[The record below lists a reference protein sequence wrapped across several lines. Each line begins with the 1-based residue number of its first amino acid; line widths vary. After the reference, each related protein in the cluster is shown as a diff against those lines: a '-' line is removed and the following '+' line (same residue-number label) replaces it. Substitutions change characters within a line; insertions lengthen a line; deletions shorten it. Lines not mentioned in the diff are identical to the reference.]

1 MGAKINYPDF
11 LRKLDLKLNAYFESF
26 GENICCQKG
35 CSLCCEKGEYPM
47 SDIELEYLMSGY
59 MQLAPE
65 IKIQVQNNIKEMK
78 KGEACPFLINKEC
91 SLYKYRPIICRVHGL
106 AYIYKDNNVKLPHC
120 VNEGKNFSKQYKNN
134 YFEGTPINNNL
145 DTEILLEGLY
155 SEIRN
160 LYDWIKHD

>member
-1 MGAKINYPDF
+1 
-11 LRKLDLKLNAYFESF
+11 
-26 GENICCQKG
+26 
-35 CSLCCEKGEYPM
+35 
-47 SDIELEYLMSGY
+47 
-59 MQLAPE
+59 
-65 IKIQVQNNIKEMK
+65 MK